1 MVSARRFAARTVVIG
16 LLLSV
21 LLPLT
26 FASAQPRTGGEIV
39 LVTQEEPDTLDPQKT
54 SAAVTGNLMR
64 FIGDTLVAKDLRGA
78 YVAGLARTW
87 NVSRDGLTWTFQ
99 LKDGVK
105 FHDGTALT
113 AQAVELTIKRALAP
127 ETKSPIAAALFG
139 PVASVQ
145 SPDARTVVVRLK
157 EPFSPFLDNLT
168 DPRAMIISPN
178 AVQQMG
184 ERFGRMP
191 VGSGPFKFQEWR
203 SADRIMLARNA
214 DYQWGPVYVH
224 PGPVYLDRVVLRIM
238 PEAAAAVAALERGEL
253 SVYFP
258 APFPAADV
266 RRLQTANK
274 YTFFTFLRKG
284 IAEFLEFN
292 ITKEPFADVRVR
304 RAFAFGIEKKSILH
318 IALEDLGEVAHGP
331 LPPSIWGYW
340 EGIAGYAPG
349 YDPGQAKRLLAEAGW
364 QPGAGGTLQKDGRPF
379 VFTAFIPPTDLARKT
394 AQIVQAQLRAYGI
407 HMEIQAFEFGTL
419 LARLRAGE
427 HQAEFLGYTYTSP
440 DIFYLWF
447 HSANVGTGLAFSHN
461 RDKALDRMI
470 DQSRIQTTPQK
481 RLEIYRDLQKYVVDK
496 ALWVPLFINTMY
508 VPIQSNI
515 QGARIHPDEFVV
527 LNDAF
532 LR

>member
-1 MVSARRFAARTVVIG
+1 MSTWRSAARAAVIG
-16 LLLSV
+16 LLLSA
-21 LLPLT
+21 LMPLT
-26 FASAQPRTGGEIV
+26 LASAQPRPGGEIV
-39 LVTQEEPDTLDPQKT
+39 LVTPEEPDTLDPQKT
-54 SAAVTGNLMR
+54 SAAVTGNMMR
-64 FIGDTLVAKDLRGA
+64 FIGDTLVTKDLRGA
-78 YVAGLARTW
+78 YVAGLARSW
-87 NVSRDGLTWTFQ
+87 AVSRDGLTWTFQ

-113 AQAVELTIKRALAP
+113 AQAVEFTIKRALAP

-157 EPFSPFLDNLT
+157 EAFSPFLDNLT
-168 DPRAMIISPN
+168 DPRAMIISPQ

-184 ERFGRMP
+184 DRFGRMP
-191 VGSGPFKFQEWR
+191 VGTGPFRFQEWR
-203 SADRIMLARNA
+203 SADRVILARNA
-214 DYQWGPVYVH
+214 DYQWGPSYVH
-224 PGPVYLDRVVLRIM
+224 PGPVYLDRLVLRIM
-238 PEAAAAVAALERGEL
+238 PEAAAAVAAFERGEI
-253 SVYFP
+253 SMMFP
-258 APFPAADV
+258 FVVPPTDV
-266 RRLQTANK
+266 RRLQAANK
-274 YTFFTFLRKG
+274 YTVFTFLRKG
-284 IAEFLEFN
+284 VAEFMEFN
-292 ITKEPFADVRVR
+292 ITKEPFTDVRVR

-318 IALEDLGEVAHGP
+318 IALEDLGEVAYGP

-340 EGIAGYAPG
+340 DGIATYAPG

-379 VFTAFIPPTDLARKT
+379 VFSAFIPPTDLARKT

-407 HMEIQAFEFGTL
+407 QMEIQSFEFGTL

-427 HQAEFLGYTYTSP
+427 HNAEFLGYTYTSP

-470 DQSRIQTTPQK
+470 EQSRTETTPQK

-496 ALWVPLFINTMY
+496 ALWVPLFINTNY
-508 VPIQSNI
+508 VAIQQSI
-515 QGARIHPDEFVV
+515 QGARVHPDGFVV
-527 LNDAF
+527 LNDAS